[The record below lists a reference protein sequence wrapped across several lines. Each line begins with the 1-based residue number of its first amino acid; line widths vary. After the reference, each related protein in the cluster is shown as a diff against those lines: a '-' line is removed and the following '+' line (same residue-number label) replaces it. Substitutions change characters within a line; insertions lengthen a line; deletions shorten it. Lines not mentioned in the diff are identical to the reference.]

1 MDKARKKELRQ
12 AYRLAPPPM
21 GIYTIT
27 NKATG
32 RTLLDASAN
41 LEGAF
46 NRHRMEL
53 RLGVHRN
60 RPLMADWRQFGE
72 AQFAFEVAERLKPRT
87 EPDFDPAAE
96 LARLLARWQTKLPPG
111 SAGSYR

>member
-12 AYRLAPPPM
+12 AYRLTPVPM

-27 NKATG
+27 NKETG
-32 RTLLDASAN
+32 RALLDASAN
-41 LEGAF
+41 LEGAL

-60 RPLMADWRQFGE
+60 RALMADWRQFGE
-72 AQFAFEVAERLKPRT
+72 AQFAFEAVERIKPRT

-96 LARLLARWQTKLPPG
+96 LARSLARWRMKLPPG
-111 SAGSYR
+111 SSGSYR